1 MAIVV
6 YLRHLLKLTFRSM
19 MKKLLSL
26 FLFAVILTPA
36 KAQVFPIYQNDF
48 EVLEGEWISSFSTGP
63 NEWLRNTCA
72 GNGPSMPGTHAL
84 YITPGGTDEDCG
96 PTGKYRYAYE
106 NALSMPAGAITQIE
120 IDASC
125 AGTLTANFDYQMGG
139 LAAEDYLEFVYS
151 LDGGGTYTV
160 ISTLASAGS
169 WTTLSI
175 PLPALLDFSVFRIGF
190 RFIYNDNDIY
200 GIAPAID
207 NFVITGVDTQDPVIT
222 ECVPNQ
228 TVNLDDNC
236 SVIVGDMTPLL
247 IASDNC
253 TATGDLTI
261 TQTPA
266 PGTITFT
273 NTGQSQVYTA
283 TVTDLAGNSSQCV
296 FSVIAV
302 DNTPPELI
310 CPPSVTVFFSLSC
323 EASVPDLNSE
333 VSWTDNCTSVSA
345 QMDFQQSIA
354 PGTPITANTTVNYVV
369 SDPSGNMGSCDIE
382 VLVVDNISP
391 VLTCPSDQTQ
401 NANAACFADL
411 IDYTNLVGV
420 VENCFFGDEVVL
432 VQSPSASTLISGTT
446 LITISGT
453 DESGNASTCNFN
465 VTVLDVTDPTLT
477 CPTNQTASLNTDCDY
492 SVADF
497 TGLVTAADNC
507 TGGSNFTFNQTPA
520 AGTIVSAGIHTIVI
534 EIIDEAMNTATCS
547 FDVNALDL
555 SAPEITC
562 SGNVILG
569 VNALCEGVIENYSSN
584 LVASDNCSILS
595 ALTITQNPPAGTVVF
610 ANTQIEFTVADEAGN
625 SNTCNFFAIV
635 EDLAEPTVV
644 CPNSMSVSINSSC
657 QYTVPDILTE
667 VTGTDNCSLFE
678 NMTLTQN
685 PAVGATE
692 SGLTAVLITLQD
704 EAGNQ
709 GTCITLLIPDDTE
722 APVVTCPSPAPINNG
737 SNCDF
742 VLPNYA
748 SITLVLDNCSNFT
761 IEQSPAAG
769 TIVQPGTSTIEMTV
783 SDVAG
788 NMVTCSFDLVITE
801 NVIPTITCPSNVST
815 CNPIVTYTDPSY
827 NDNCSAVVTQTDGT
841 GLSSG
846 STFPVGSTILSY
858 QVADFS
864 GNTANCSFVVEVLDY
879 PAQATIADDTLY
891 LCDLTST
898 VVSAEAHTTG
908 SGEWTVLSGNGN
920 FNNQFANTTGVNN
933 LNYGTNVL
941 VYTIGTASCGF
952 TSDTVVIIASQQPLP
967 ASTQDTIYT
976 CASTEVVLL
985 SNTPLYGNGVWSTN
999 DVNAV
1004 IANAASSNTNATNL
1018 SAGWHEY
1025 IWTITNGSCPS
1036 TSDTLRVFT
1045 SHIATISTADTLIC
1059 FEDASLNLVAV
1070 TPSGAESVLWKFIK
1084 GVGILGSPTAAATTV
1099 TGLNLGENIL
1109 VYTVSH
1115 PICPS
1120 STDTLIIVTQ
1130 LCNAINPDFPTV
1142 ITPNNDGKNDLFV
1155 INFIEQI
1162 YPDLKVTIFNRWGS
1176 IVFESTGYEV
1186 PWDGNYNGEPLPM
1199 GTYFY
1204 RIELNDSENKV
1215 YTGPISIIR

>member
-1 MAIVV
+1 MSIVV
-6 YLRHLLKLTFRSM
+6 YLRNLLKLTFSSM

-26 FLFAVILTPA
+26 VLYSVILTSA
-36 KAQVFPIYQNDF
+36 NAQVFPLYQNDF
-48 EVLEGEWISSFSTGP
+48 EALEGEWIYSFSTGP

-72 GNGPSMPGTHAL
+72 GNGPSIPGTHAL
-84 YITPGGTDEDCG
+84 YITPGGIDEDCG

-106 NALSMPAGAITQIE
+106 NALLMPAGAITQIE

-207 NFVITGVDTQDPVIT
+207 NFVINGLDTQDPAIT

-228 TVNLDDNC
+228 TVNLDANC

-266 PGTITFT
+266 PATITFT
-273 NTGQSQVYTA
+273 APGQSQLFTT
-283 TVTDLAGNSSQCV
+283 TVTDLAGNSAQCTFTV
-296 FSVIAV
+296 TAIDNSV
-302 DNTPPELI
+302 
-310 CPPSVTVFFSLSC
+310 
-323 EASVPDLNSE
+323 
-333 VSWTDNCTSVSA
+333 
-345 QMDFQQSIA
+345 
-354 PGTPITANTTVNYVV
+354 
-369 SDPSGNMGSCDIE
+369 
-382 VLVVDNISP
+382 P
-391 VLTCPSDQTQ
+391 VLTCPSTFDVFLSESCEANVPDMTSEISWTDNCNSLPSSMTFTQNLPAGTPITTNTSITYSVTDPSNNTESCVIDLILVDNTAPILTCPTNQTV

-411 IDYTNLVGV
+411 IDYTNFVGV

-432 VQSPSASTLISGTT
+432 VQSPSASTLISGST
-446 LITISGT
+446 LVTISGT
-453 DESGNASTCNFN
+453 DEAGNATTCDFT
-465 VTVLDVTDPTLT
+465 VTVLDVTDPTPI
-477 CPTNQTASLNTDCDY
+477 CPANQTVALNADCDY
-492 SVADF
+492 NVANF
-497 TGLVTAADNC
+497 TGFVVTDNC
-507 TGGSNFTFNQTPA
+507 TGSSNFTFNQTPA
-520 AGTIVSAGIHTIVI
+520 AGTLVSGGVHTILI
-534 EIIDEAMNTATCS
+534 EVLDEAMNTTTCS
-547 FDVNALDL
+547 FEVNAIDL

-584 LVASDNCSILS
+584 LVASDNCSIFS
-595 ALTITQNPPAGTVVF
+595 ALTITQNPPAGIVVF
-610 ANTQIEFTVADEAGN
+610 ANTQIEFTVTDEAGN

-635 EDLAEPTVV
+635 EDLAAPTVV

-685 PAVGATE
+685 PPVGATE
-692 SGLTAVLITLQD
+692 IDLTAVLITLQD

-769 TIVQPGTSTIEMTV
+769 TIVQPGTTTIEMIV

-788 NMVTCSFDLVITE
+788 NMTSCSFELVVTE
-801 NVIPTITCPSNVST
+801 NVNPTITCPDNIST
-815 CNPIVTYTDPSY
+815 CEPLVSYLDPSF
-827 NDNCSAVVTQTDGT
+827 NDNCTAVVTQSDMSGY
-841 GLSSG
+841 SSG
-846 STFPVGSTILSY
+846 STFPVGSTIQSY
-858 QVADFS
+858 QVTDLS
-864 GNTANCSFVVEVLDY
+864 GNSASCSFVVEVLDY

-891 LCDLTST
+891 LCDLTSA
-898 VVSAEAHTTG
+898 VVIAEAHTTG
-908 SGEWTVLSGNGN
+908 TGEWTVITGGGN
-920 FNNQFANTTGVNN
+920 FNNQLASTTGVNN

-952 TSDTVVIIASQQPLP
+952 TADTLVIIASQQPLP

-985 SNTPLYGNGVWSTN
+985 SNTPLYGNGIWTTN

-1004 IANAASSNTNATNL
+1004 IANTLSSNTNAINL

-1036 TSDTLRVFT
+1036 TSDTLHVFT
-1045 SHIATISTADTLIC
+1045 SQLADIVTADTLIC
-1059 FEDASLNLVAV
+1059 FENQSFTLEGIVPL
-1070 TPSGAESVLWKFIK
+1070 GAESVSWKSIK
-1084 GVGILGSPTAAATTV
+1084 GVGILSDPTGYATTV
-1099 TGLNLGENIL
+1099 SGLNLGENIL
-1109 VYTVSH
+1109 VYTISH

-1120 STDTLIIVTQ
+1120 STDTLIVVTQ
-1130 LCNAINPDFPTV
+1130 LCNDINPDFPTV

-1204 RIELNDSENKV
+1204 RIELNDSENQV

>member
-1 MAIVV
+1 
-6 YLRHLLKLTFRSM
+6 M

-26 FLFAVILTPA
+26 FLFAVILTSA
-36 KAQVFPIYQNDF
+36 NAQVFPIYQNDF

-139 LAAEDYLEFVYS
+139 LAAEDYLELVYS

-160 ISTLASAGS
+160 ISTLPSAGA
-169 WTTLSI
+169 WATLSV

-228 TVNLDDNC
+228 TVNLDANC

-266 PGTITFT
+266 PGSITFT
-273 NTGQSQVYTA
+273 APGESQLFTA
-283 TVTDLAGNSSQCV
+283 TVTDLAGNTAQCTFTVTAIDNSVPVLTCPSTFDV
-296 FSVIAV
+296 FLS
-302 DNTPPELI
+302 E
-310 CPPSVTVFFSLSC
+310 SC
-323 EASVPDLNSE
+323 EANVPDMTSE
-333 VSWTDNCTSVSA
+333 VIWTDNCTSLPSSMTFTQNLPA
-345 QMDFQQSIA
+345 
-354 PGTPITANTTVNYVV
+354 GTPITSNTSITYSVT
-369 SDPSGNMGSCDIE
+369 DPSNNAGSCVIDLI
-382 VLVVDNISP
+382 LVDNTAPLLS
-391 VLTCPSDQTQ
+391 CPTNQTV
-401 NANAACFADL
+401 NANAACFAEL

-420 VENCFFGDEVVL
+420 VENCFFGNDVAL
-432 VQSPSASTLISGTT
+432 VQSPSASTLISGIT

-453 DESGNASTCNFN
+453 DEAGNATTCDFT
-465 VTVLDVTDPTLT
+465 VTVLDVTNPTLT
-477 CPTNQTASLNTDCDY
+477 CPTNQTVALNADCDY

-497 TGLVTAADNC
+497 TGLVVVADNC
-507 TGGSNFTFNQTPA
+507 TGPSNFTFNQTPA
-520 AGTIVSAGIHTIVI
+520 AGAIVSTGVNTILI
-534 EIIDEAMNTATCS
+534 EVFDEAMNTATCS
-547 FDVNALDL
+547 FDVNAIDL
-555 SAPEITC
+555 SAPDITC
-562 SGNVILG
+562 SGNVVIG

-584 LVASDNCSILS
+584 IVVSDNCSSLS
-595 ALTITQNPPAGTVVF
+595 ALTIIQSPPVGTAVF
-610 ANTQIEFTVADEAGN
+610 ANTQIEFTVTDEVGN
-625 SNTCNFFAIV
+625 SSSCNFFAIV
-635 EDLAEPTVV
+635 EDLTGPEVICPT
-644 CPNSMSVSINSSC
+644 SMSVSINSSC
-657 QYTVPDILTE
+657 QYTVPDILAE

-678 NMTLTQN
+678 NMILTQN

-692 SGLTAVLITLQD
+692 GGLTAVLITLQD

-709 GTCITLLIPDDTE
+709 STCVTLLIPDDVE
-722 APVVTCPSPAPINNG
+722 DPVVTCPSPAPVNNG

-769 TIVQPGTSTIEMTV
+769 TIIQPGTTTIEMIV

-788 NMVTCSFDLVITE
+788 NMTSCSFELVVAE
-801 NVIPTITCPSNVST
+801 NVIPTITCPDNIST
-815 CNPIVTYTDPSY
+815 CEPIVSYLEPSF
-827 NDNCSAVVTQTDGT
+827 NDNCTAVVTQSDMSGY
-841 GLSSG
+841 SSG
-846 STFPVGSTILSY
+846 STFPIGSTIQSY
-858 QVADFS
+858 QVTDLS
-864 GNTANCSFVVEVLDY
+864 GNSASCSFVVEVLDY
-879 PAQATIADDTLY
+879 PAQALISDDTLY

-908 SGEWTVLSGNGN
+908 SGEWTILSGNGN

-976 CASTEVVLL
+976 CASTEVALL
-985 SNTPLYGNGVWSTN
+985 SNTPLYGSGIWTTN

-1004 IANAASSNTNATNL
+1004 IANASSSNTSATNI

-1036 TSDTLRVFT
+1036 TSDTLHVFT
-1045 SHIATISTADTLIC
+1045 SHLADIVTADTLIC
-1059 FEDASLNLVAV
+1059 FENQSLTIEGVAP
-1070 TPSGAESVLWKFIK
+1070 TYAESVLWKFIK
-1084 GVGILGSPTAAATTV
+1084 GVGVLSDPTGYSITV
-1099 TGLNLGENIL
+1099 SGLNLGENIL

-1120 STDTLIIVTQ
+1120 STDTLIVVTQ
-1130 LCNAINPDFPTV
+1130 LCNDINPDFPTV

-1162 YPDLKVTIFNRWGS
+1162 YPDLQVTIFNRWGS

-1186 PWDGNYNGEPLPM
+1186 PWDGTYNGEPLPM

-1204 RIELNDSENKV
+1204 RIELNDSEEKV